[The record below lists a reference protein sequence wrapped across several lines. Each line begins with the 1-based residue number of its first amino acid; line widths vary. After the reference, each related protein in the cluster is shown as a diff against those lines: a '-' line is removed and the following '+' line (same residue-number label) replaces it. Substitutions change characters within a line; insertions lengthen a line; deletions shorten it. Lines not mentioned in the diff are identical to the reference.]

1 MGVRA
6 TQSPDCSTELP
17 MPPRD
22 ALLEEIFNG
31 LDSPLYAP
39 LAVTFAEWTRAS
51 RPFLVFAT
59 ANRTKIRAKIRSARD
74 ADRLADVRAELATA
88 ATLLVDARL
97 RLEYETYIA
106 SGKRGPD
113 FTATFRENT
122 RFNVEVRRLR
132 ASGDRE
138 SIITKLVEVLADKIG
153 QMPPSA
159 INVLWF
165 VLDDAQ
171 GEVAIT
177 LEEITNALLVLR
189 TLAEGKVEEFFT
201 RRGFKSASDYQK
213 HLARLSAI
221 ALQANPAGE
230 LWLNPQARHA
240 LPNELVNALRR
251 LV

>member
-1 MGVRA
+1 
-6 TQSPDCSTELP
+6 

-22 ALLEEIFNG
+22 ALVEEIFNG

-39 LAVTFAEWTRAS
+39 LAATFAEWTRTS
-51 RPFLVFAT
+51 RPFLAFAT
-59 ANRTKIRAKIRSARD
+59 ANRTKIRSKIRTARD
-74 ADRLADVRAELATA
+74 TDRLADVRAELATA
-88 ATLLVDARL
+88 ATLLRETRL
-97 RLEYETYIA
+97 RLEYETYVA

-138 SIITKLVEVLADKIG
+138 AVVAKLVEVLADKIG

-165 VLDDAQ
+165 VLDDSENERTIA
-171 GEVAIT
+171 
-177 LEEITNALLVLR
+177 LEEIMDALLVLR

-201 RRGFKSASDYQK
+201 RRGFKSASAYQK
-213 HLARLSAI
+213 HLAHLSAI
-221 ALQANPAGE
+221 VLQGARTGD

-240 LPNELVNALRR
+240 LSSELANALRR
-251 LV
+251 LVS